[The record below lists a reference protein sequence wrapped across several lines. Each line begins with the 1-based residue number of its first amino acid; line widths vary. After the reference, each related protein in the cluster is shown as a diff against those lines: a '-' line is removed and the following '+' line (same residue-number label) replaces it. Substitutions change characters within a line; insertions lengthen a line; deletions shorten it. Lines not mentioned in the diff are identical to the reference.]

1 MSWRV
6 FWAQLV
12 IESSVLSRTLPLTLW
27 YTKAPSTAPF
37 SQKPTSSNVFEIP
50 SRILSHLESTLPSWV
65 IHSRASVTDG
75 GRSRKIEGVER
86 GAYME
91 GLTLS
96 RMERMWSSNKED
108 NKIWVVV
115 IADEFVWPGFSKGGT
130 GPAYQ
135 HHLRTYQKFKFLG
148 PTLDRGGAQQTMF

>member
-1 MSWRV
+1 M
-6 FWAQLV
+6 
-12 IESSVLSRTLPLTLW
+12 E
-27 YTKAPSTAPF
+27 
-37 SQKPTSSNVFEIP
+37 EG
-50 SRILSHLESTLPSWV
+50 H
-65 IHSRASVTDG
+65 
-75 GRSRKIEGVER
+75 RKTEGVEQ

-96 RMERMWSSNKED
+96 RMGSMWSGNKED

-115 IADEFVWPGFSKGGT
+115 IADEFVRQGFSKGGT

-148 PTLDRGGAQQTMF
+148 PTLDRGGAQQTTL